1 MSKFPPRQPPD
12 TRLSDLLRKMG
23 LDPNNVQVITA
34 SEFDRTDNVIP
45 FPKSGSAQKQGVP
58 VNAARVSF
66 PNFPKRSTLSPSDH
80 ILNVLGLL
88 AAADKEVR
96 TCNLDAAVVLLLDM
110 ENPDGT
116 LTIMHSGLSK
126 YEVLGVLDH
135 ANHECM
141 LRDET
146 DPNAVPDGAA

>member
-1 MSKFPPRQPPD
+1 MADKSVAIFANVRNKQWETVNVVASAIPPD

-88 AAADKEVR
+88 AAADK
-96 TCNLDAAVVLLLDM
+96 
-110 ENPDGT
+110 
-116 LTIMHSGLSK
+116 
-126 YEVLGVLDH
+126 
-135 ANHECM
+135 
-141 LRDET
+141 
-146 DPNAVPDGAA
+146 